1 MTPGRLVEPR
11 DPATVTVTVHHRCSA
26 GAAGSALGPYD
37 RVAYWIVDGSLLHVL
52 GIDEGSRV
60 AVVAAVWAE
69 LGGAESDKERRP
81 AEPEPVHVVALDL
94 GLF

>member
-1 MTPGRLVEPR
+1 MTVI
-11 DPATVTVTVHHRCSA
+11 VHHRCFA

-37 RVAYWIVDGSLLHVL
+37 RVAYWIVDGNLLHVL

-69 LGGAESDKERRP
+69 LGGSP
-81 AEPEPVHVVALDL
+81 ADRIRAMQDL
-94 GLF
+94 AADAVD